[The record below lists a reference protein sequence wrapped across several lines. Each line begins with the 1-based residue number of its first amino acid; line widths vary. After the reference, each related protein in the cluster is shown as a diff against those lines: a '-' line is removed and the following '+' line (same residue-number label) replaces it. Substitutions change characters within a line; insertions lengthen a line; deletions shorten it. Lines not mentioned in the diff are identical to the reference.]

1 MKTRSNNSACVN
13 IFLELLL
20 TNLYRHY
27 FKMNATSM
35 MYDSYYWSCID
46 FYTVITYTLTIMK
59 QPPDQNPETAAGS
72 VLKIF
77 CKSHRKIPVL
87 ESFFYNAAKAFE
99 PATSL
104 KWDSWGICEILKSTY
119 FEKHLWTAVFVYRL
133 LHHILI
139 YTIHYSTRFSF
150 LQQLL
155 YHAIKTI
162 KQMTREAVSFEEVF
176 HWTNLSLKC
185 FMKS

>member
-1 MKTRSNNSACVN
+1 MNFLNNTSSGCFCISNTILSKQVTISVTHCVKSVRIRSYSGPYFPAFGLNNTEYGH
-13 IFLELLL
+13 FL
-20 TNLYRHY
+20 R
-27 FKMNATSM
+27 S
-35 MYDSYYWSCID
+35 D
-46 FYTVITYTLTIMK
+46 TLTT
-59 QPPDQNPETAAGS
+59 QWHF
-72 VLKIF
+72 VIF
-77 CKSHRKIPVL
+77 TGKYLCWSL
-87 ESFFYNAAKAFE
+87 FFTTLQAFE
-99 PATSL
+99 RATSL

-162 KQMTREAVSFEEVF
+162 KLMTREAVSFEEVF
-176 HWTNLSLKC
+176 H
-185 FMKS
+185 